1 MPVLNEQLENA
12 PPIPDYIKASALLL
26 LHSDLKTEYL
36 MEENPRT
43 LWLAL
48 KRRYEQRKSVILP
61 HANYE
66 WAHLRLQDF
75 KSVDDINHALHKICS
90 KLKFCDKE
98 PTDEEKIE
106 KTLSTMLP
114 ADRLLQQQFR
124 QHNFQVY
131 SELIQILIQAEK
143 YDELLVKNHHR
154 LPIGAAPPPMPEV
167 NYTV

>member
-1 MPVLNEQLENA
+1 
-12 PPIPDYIKASALLL
+12 
-26 LHSDLKTEYL
+26 

-48 KRRYEQRKSVILP
+48 KKHYEQRKSVIWP

-66 WAHLRLQDF
+66 CAHLRLQDF
-75 KSVDDINHALHKICS
+75 KSVDDYNHDLHKICS

-106 KTLSTMLP
+106 NTPTMLP
-114 ADRLLQQQFR
+114 ADRLLQQLFR

-131 SELIQILIQAEK
+131 SELIQTLIQAEK
-143 YDELLVKNHHR
+143 HDEILLKNHHKI
-154 LPIGAAPPPMPEV
+154 PITVAPPPMPEV

>member
-1 MPVLNEQLENA
+1 
-12 PPIPDYIKASALLL
+12 
-26 LHSDLKTEYL
+26 

-75 KSVDDINHALHKICS
+75 KSIDDYNHAFHRICS

-106 KTLSTMLP
+106 NTPTMLP
-114 ADRLLQQQFR
+114 ADRLLQQLFR
-124 QHNFQVY
+124 QHNFQVC
-131 SELIQILIQAEK
+131 SELIQTLIQAEK
-143 YDELLVKNHHR
+143 HDEILLKNHHKI
-154 LPIGAAPPPMPEV
+154 PITVAPPPMPEV